1 MAKPGESNWNI
12 LNVGYGVLNPV
23 GDALSGKAYN
33 PDDTG
38 WFSMVR
44 QVAVSQYSPASGLNN
59 GPLVGIVLR
68 NEGKI
73 DLTGPVDPTSWAS
86 KYAQLMEKRDG
97 LALMQVRVRIPEI
110 HSHLPV
116 PKDLPPRDTPSEDH
130 GITNLYPVF
139 VGQFDSVDG
148 GREPVHGSLV
158 WVDFQ
163 NRTTFQGPIYL
174 GAVESSKTYLPNYA
188 LETSNKFASIC
199 NRALN
204 ESVQPAG
211 TGTGTGKG
219 GGSGTGTGK
228 PIVSEDGTP
237 KTTEKTASALE
248 NVLKAVAST
257 TTLGKIILAGGVVVG
272 TPTGKKAKKAVVAAA
287 KSGANK
293 AVKIYCKTLQRLQ
306 GDVTN
311 IKKRFPNVPFPE
323 GTNVCDKAAIDKL
336 IEDHFTP
343 GGSKYASGGMLGGTS
358 TTGTTKAEKAANAR
372 KVYKMFTENGYTPQ
386 AALAVLSHTVFE
398 SGYDNRIAGG
408 ASNKKYPITDN
419 RHWPD
424 KGFYQQ
430 NATYSAG
437 GSKKLKPEYC
447 IDKST
452 GENYYDKIGGG
463 KTAAI
468 APEKYAYTKNPSNP
482 RPLAKDVKGG
492 RGSLAEAEWEAGN
505 YWDAGDIGAATMFQ
519 IALLR
524 KARSSTGRLGSLDA
538 LMHNPRCNRGSNIC
552 SYEKYHFC
560 SRRRK
565 LHRANIDEK
574 KNGQRC
580 KKNGRMLY
588 GRRIHTELST
598 RDNINR
604 KRIKIIQIKCFNK
617 YNYLFV
623 L

>member
-86 KYAQLMEKRDG
+86 KYAQLMEKRAG

-343 GGSKYASGGMLGGTS
+343 GGSKYNGGMLDSFIGKKNGGDPWG
-358 TTGTTKAEKAANAR
+358 TGITKEERAANA
-372 KVYKMFTENGYTPQ
+372 KKMYEMYTQNGYTPQ
-386 AALAVLSHTVFE
+386 AALAVLSHTAGE
-398 SGYDNRIAGG
+398 TAYDNNVPGG
-408 ASNKKYPITDN
+408 GRGKSNDKDSPDYWAYQGTYQVSTKYAVAIS
-419 RHWPD
+419 
-424 KGFYQQ
+424 KG
-430 NATYSAG
+430 
-437 GSKKLKPEYC
+437 LKPEYC

-463 KTAAI
+463 KRPAH
-468 APEKYAYTKNPSNP
+468 APEEYAYTKRPSNP
-482 RPLAKDVKGG
+482 RNLAKNHKTG
-492 RGSLAEAEWEAGN
+492 RGSISKEVWEAGN
-505 YWDAGDIGAATMFQ
+505 GTYWDAGDIGASTMYS
-519 IALLR
+519 IARLR
-524 KARSSTGRLGSLDA
+524 GERGKRVGKGRLGALDA
-538 LMHNPRCNRGSNIC
+538 LMQNPDATGAQVYALMRNTTFAKGANFKEQKST
-552 SYEKYHFC
+552 K
-560 SRRRK
+560 RRMDNAAK
-565 LHRANIDEK
+565 
-574 KNGQRC
+574 
-580 KKNGRMLY
+580 RMGECY
-588 GRRIHTELST
+588 TGEGY
-598 RDNINR
+598 
-604 KRIKIIQIKCFNK
+604 IQNFQPGTT
-617 YNYLFV
+617 
-623 L
+623 